1 MGNRENR
8 NVAFMVT
15 TVVMS
20 VLMCISSIV
29 NGAIFAIVIGL
40 CLMAT
45 LSAGLGYMY
54 GKYER
59 EGREV
64 EIKLPKIELP
74 KIEKK
79 AKEEKPK
86 IVASPNGETK
96 VEGVCA
102 DDNGEKPEEKKGKS
116 IEEILKS
123 VMK

>member
-1 MGNRENR
+1 MWNRENR
-8 NVAFMVT
+8 NIVFMVT

-29 NGAIFAIVIGL
+29 NGAIFAIVVGL

-64 EIKLPKIELP
+64 EVRLPKIELP

-79 AKEEKPK
+79 AKEEKAK
-86 IVASPNGETK
+86 IVASPNGDTK

-102 DDNGEKPEEKKGKS
+102 DDNGEKPEEKKAKS

>member
-1 MGNRENR
+1 MGNREKR
-8 NVAFMVT
+8 NVVFMVT
-15 TVVMS
+15 TVVLS

-29 NGAIFAIVIGL
+29 NGAIFAIVVGL

-74 KIEKK
+74 KIAVK

-102 DDNGEKPEEKKGKS
+102 DEKCEKPEEKKAKS
-116 IEEILKS
+116 IEEIIKS

>member
-1 MGNRENR
+1 MMGNREKR
-8 NVAFMVT
+8 NVVFMVT
-15 TVVMS
+15 TVAMS

-59 EGREV
+59 EGHEF
-64 EIKLPKIELP
+64 EIKLPKIAV
-74 KIEKK
+74 K

-86 IVASPNGETK
+86 IVASPNGDNKT
-96 VEGVCA
+96 EGVRT

>member
-1 MGNRENR
+1 MWNRENR
-8 NVAFMVT
+8 NIVFMVT

-29 NGAIFAIVIGL
+29 NGSIFAIVVGL

-59 EGREV
+59 EGREF
-64 EIKLPKIELP
+64 EIKLPKIAV
-74 KIEKK
+74 K

-86 IVASPNGETK
+86 IVASPNGDNKT
-96 VEGVCA
+96 EGVCA
-102 DDNGEKPEEKKGKS
+102 DEKCEKPEEKKGKS

>member
-1 MGNRENR
+1 MSNREMR
-8 NVAFMVT
+8 NVVFMVT
-15 TVVMS
+15 TVVLS
-20 VLMCISSIV
+20 VLMCISSIIS
-29 NGAIFAIVIGL
+29 GTIFAIVMGL

-45 LSAGLGYMY
+45 LSSGLGYIY

-64 EIKLPKIELP
+64 EIKLPKIAV
-74 KIEKK
+74 K

-102 DDNGEKPEEKKGKS
+102 DDNGEKPEEKKTKS